1 MPFFD
6 GNLVVDWQTPLPAI
20 VTNTYVGMGVK
31 GLYFDRR
38 IGEEEPIVTIPDLPD
53 HLSSHTEKF

>member
-20 VTNTYVGMGVK
+20 VTNNYVGMGVK

-38 IGEEEPIVTIPDLPD
+38 IGEEEPIVTIPDMPD